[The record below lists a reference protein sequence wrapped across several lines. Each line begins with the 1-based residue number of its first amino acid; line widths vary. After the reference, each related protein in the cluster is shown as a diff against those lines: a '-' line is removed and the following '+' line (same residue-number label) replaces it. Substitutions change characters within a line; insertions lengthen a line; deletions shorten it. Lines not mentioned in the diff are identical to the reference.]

1 MLPVLISFHP
11 CSLLLL
17 LLGISQIFSTCS
29 SCFGESSGCKGDSV
43 TCPWVTG
50 VAANVTALAG
60 ATAIS
65 IMTLLPA
72 RLLRIFTR
80 QTIAVL
86 ASIYRRPLNGVPLD
100 LTKPTPKALCAA
112 VLATHCTKNEA
123 LMEIGERMELI
134 DRTKTGWE
142 GLVKSLEISLEVLKN
157 LIPTPGTGSVDG
169 AFMYILARLSQ
180 VVCKASS
187 SFELCTET
195 AASSDDDASRR
206 ASSRASSALARPR
219 SIFQLMSLLNHFVTV
234 CQATGVASAL
244 AMTLFLDDVIYEPL
258 RLGDV
263 SWPVAFEMFLAYIA
277 MVEREPALWSLTS
290 VVVKSGAMDSKRAA
304 ALTLAKE
311 KYPAVCFRG
320 ERLETNPSDDAHTKD
335 PKFRGDKTKDKDA
348 EYVGTI
354 SGFTSTSKRG
364 CTAFNT
370 NKPHL
375 NKHVSNGR
383 CLFMH
388 GCDQFV
394 TDKGPGGMCLDP
406 GHVRADCRY
415 DSAKKC
421 ASAHK

>member
-1 MLPVLISFHP
+1 
-11 CSLLLL
+11 
-17 LLGISQIFSTCS
+17 
-29 SCFGESSGCKGDSV
+29 
-43 TCPWVTG
+43 
-50 VAANVTALAG
+50 
-60 ATAIS
+60 
-65 IMTLLPA
+65 
-72 RLLRIFTR
+72 
-80 QTIAVL
+80 
-86 ASIYRRPLNGVPLD
+86 
-100 LTKPTPKALCAA
+100 
-112 VLATHCTKNEA
+112 
-123 LMEIGERMELI
+123 
-134 DRTKTGWE
+134 
-142 GLVKSLEISLEVLKN
+142 
-157 LIPTPGTGSVDG
+157 
-169 AFMYILARLSQ
+169 MYILARLSQ

-335 PKFRGDKTKDKDA
+335 PKFRGDKTKDHFWFHFHFQTWLHCFQHEQA
-348 EYVGTI
+348 SPQQTR
-354 SGFTSTSKRG
+354 FKRSLLVYAWLRSVCHG
-364 CTAFNT
+364 QGSWR
-370 NKPHL
+370 
-375 NKHVSNGR
+375 HV
-383 CLFMH
+383 
-388 GCDQFV
+388 
-394 TDKGPGGMCLDP
+394 P
-406 GHVRADCRY
+406 
-415 DSAKKC
+415 
-421 ASAHK
+421 